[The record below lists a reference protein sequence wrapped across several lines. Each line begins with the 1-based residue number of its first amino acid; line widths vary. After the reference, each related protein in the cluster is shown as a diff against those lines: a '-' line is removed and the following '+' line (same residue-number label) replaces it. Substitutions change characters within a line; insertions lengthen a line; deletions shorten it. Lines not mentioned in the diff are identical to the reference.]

1 MSDLTGELIDG
12 RYQLLRQVAT
22 GGMASIYE
30 GIDTRLDRKV
40 AVKIMHPHLAQD
52 EQFVER
58 FIREAKAAA
67 ALSHPNIVAVQ
78 DQGWNQS
85 GTPAVFI
92 VMEMVEGHTLREYLI
107 EQGRLTYRDGI
118 RFLLP
123 VLSALAAAHKQ
134 GIVHRDIKPENILV
148 SREGRIKIADFG
160 LAKGP
165 LLGSTMTAESSVIL
179 GSVSYLSPEQV
190 QRGVADSRSDVYA
203 VGITA
208 FELFTGKKPFDGDA
222 PIQIAYMHVNER
234 VPRVSSVISDFPT
247 DLDDLIYRATSAN
260 PDERPRD
267 AAEFHS
273 LLTAINARLNPK
285 ENQLSLE
292 LDIPIKPMR
301 PKVKQKSLRKRIK
314 EMTTQVP
321 VAPQEETKVVEH
333 ETTAQVARR
342 KKVSKRVRR
351 NRYIA
356 AGLAIALG
364 ITGWYVLIGPGSR
377 VVVPSTVGATQGEV
391 TAALTPLGLTS
402 IVIERRYSE
411 EIDADRVIESVPAGG
426 GRVEQGGTIK
436 LIVSK
441 GPERYIIPMVNGLT
455 PEAAQA
461 AITKFPLKL
470 APSIEVFDSTV
481 PKGFVISANPAIG
494 TKVKRDTTVTL
505 TVSKG
510 IEQVALASYLGK
522 SGEQALNE
530 LTDAGFKVT
539 ATYAFS
545 ETKLVGEVISQT
557 PAGGGTAN
565 KGAAIA
571 IVISKGTQYA
581 YIPNLYSIEEA
592 KAVKALQDLG
602 LKVTVKKIGK
612 KTVKKVT
619 NISPKVGSKV
629 KRGSS
634 VTITVG

>member
-12 RYQLLRQVAT
+12 RYQLIRQVAN

-30 GIDTRLDRKV
+30 GLDTRLDRKV

-67 ALSHPNIVAVQ
+67 SLSHPNIVAVQ

-92 VMEMVEGHTLREYLI
+92 VMEMVEGHTLREYLH
-107 EQGRLTYRDGI
+107 EQGRLSYQDAI

-123 VLSALAAAHKQ
+123 VLSALAAAHKK

-148 SREGRIKIADFG
+148 SKEGRIKIADFG

-165 LLGSTMTAESSVIL
+165 LLGTTMTAESSVIL

-208 FELFTGKKPFDGDA
+208 FELFTGKKPFDGA
-222 PIQIAYMHVNER
+222 EPIQIAYMHVNER
-234 VPRVSSVISDFPT
+234 VPRVSSIVNTIPAE
-247 DLDDLIYRATSAN
+247 LDDLIHRATAAD

-267 AAEFHS
+267 AAEFHA
-273 LLTAINARLNPK
+273 LLSAINSRLNPK

-301 PKVKQKSLRKRIK
+301 VAPEKKSLRKRIK
-314 EMTTQVP
+314 EATVQVP
-321 VAPQEETKVVEH
+321 IVEKSLPPVVER
-333 ETTAQVARR
+333 ETTAQVAKR

-356 AGLAIALG
+356 AGLAVALG
-364 ITGWYVLIGPGSR
+364 ISGWWVLIGPGSR
-377 VVVPSTVGATQGEV
+377 VVVPSTVGATQSEV
-391 TAALTPLGLTS
+391 TSALTPLGLTFT
-402 IVIERRYSE
+402 VVERRYSE
-411 EIDADRVIESVPAGG
+411 DIEADRVIESIPAGG
-426 GRVEQGGTIK
+426 EKVDQAGNVK
-436 LIVSK
+436 LVLSK
-441 GPERYIIPMVNGLT
+441 GPERYVIPMVQGLT
-455 PEAAQA
+455 PDAAQTA
-461 AITKFPLKL
+461 LGKFPLKV
-470 APSIEVFDSTV
+470 APIVEVFDSTV
-481 PKGFVISANPAIG
+481 PKGFVISVSPAVG
-494 TKVKRDTTVTL
+494 AKVKRNTTVTL

-510 IEQVALASYLGK
+510 IEQVALASYIGK
-522 SGEQALNE
+522 NGEQALNE
-530 LTDAGFKVT
+530 LTTAGFVVT

-545 ETKLVGEVISQT
+545 ETRLIGEVISQT

-565 KGAAIA
+565 KGGAVAL
-571 IVISKGTQYA
+571 VISKGTQYA
-581 YIPNLYSIEEA
+581 YIPNIYSIEEA

-602 LKVTVKKIGK
+602 LKVVVKKIGK

-619 NISPKVGSKV
+619 NILPKVGTKV
-629 KRGSS
+629 KRGST